1 MGLKFA
7 LSVIEPLFFQ
17 IGVMWATLKILGNAP
32 DSKAVLR
39 SLVIGLDTNDP
50 SLSSES
56 CRNLDG
62 IPQGEYSEV
71 FRALIRGD
79 TS

>member
-7 LSVIEPLFFQ
+7 LSVIEPLLFQ

-39 SLVIGLDTNDP
+39 SLVINSEND
-50 SLSSES
+50 
-56 CRNLDG
+56 N
-62 IPQGEYSEV
+62 
-71 FRALIRGD
+71 
-79 TS
+79 